1 MEEAEGSS
9 DFFDTTTVR
18 KFALTEEG
26 IAEKEEV
33 LRSNDNEME
42 ERQKAQ
48 ILLNTVRHWDL
59 FYKRN
64 TDHFFKDR
72 AWLGKE
78 LPEIAAACRETEES
92 GEREDPLLIDVGC
105 GVGNALVP
113 LLLANPRL
121 QGTAFDCSPRAVA
134 ILRERWAA
142 ATSIERKNNDS
153 SSNVA
158 QNVGAAREGST
169 SISALPPA
177 DSPLQSEMHLEG
189 NRLQKEEGETAGAS
203 QRPAAA
209 AEAEAVAK
217 GEARIFHYPTG
228 QLRTVAAF
236 DITAGDVPR
245 EIAEKGS
252 GTFLLLIFVLSAM
265 HPQHHAVI
273 ARRCA
278 ELLKPGGMIMFRDYG
293 RFDMAQLRFAEQR
306 KPKIEQNLYARYDGT
321 LAYYFLKEEVEEL
334 FCKGAGLEVVEN
346 RRPLC

>member
-1 MEEAEGSS
+1 MEEAEGAS
-9 DFFDTTTVR
+9 DFCDTTTVR

-33 LRSNDNEME
+33 LRNNDSEME

-48 ILLNTVRHWDL
+48 ILQNTVRHWDL

-72 AWLGKE
+72 AWLSKE
-78 LPEIAAACRETEES
+78 LPEIAAACREAKEA
-92 GEREDPLLIDVGC
+92 GAREAPLLIDVGC

-113 LLLANPRL
+113 ILLANPRL
-121 QGTAFDCSPRAVA
+121 QGAAFDCSPRAVA

-142 ATSIERKNNDS
+142 ASIEEKNDHNP
-153 SSNVA
+153 SNVSRNEEA
-158 QNVGAAREGST
+158 NRHETIFVSALLPAEST
-169 SISALPPA
+169 S
-177 DSPLQSEMHLEG
+177 QSGMDLEES
-189 NRLQKEEGETAGAS
+189 RLRIDKEETAGAT

-209 AEAEAVAK
+209 AAAEAVAK

-252 GTFLLLIFVLSAM
+252 GTFVLLIFVLSAM
-265 HPQHHAVI
+265 HPQHHGVI

-278 ELLKPGGMIMFRDYG
+278 ELLKPGGVIFFRDYG

-321 LAYYFLKEEVEEL
+321 LAYYFLKGEVEEL
-334 FCKGAGLEVVEN
+334 FCKGAGLEIVES
-346 RRPLC
+346 R